1 MRPSFGKLRLP
12 APRAVLI
19 LPPSPTPMMNFHLF
33 LTILVSGAL
42 FTPAAAQDAP
52 KSAAIAVID
61 LARAFEAHPETAT
74 ATKQLTADRNAAR
87 EAFKVSSE
95 ALKKCLQEHQELIRS
110 GKKTEAAEKLKDA
123 NELEKSIAT
132 LRTTQQRDL
141 EEKFTR
147 EKNRLLDAIRA
158 EVAKLNADGRYAV
171 ILDKSAESAFGVP
184 AVIDATGADDITDAV
199 IARLKTT
206 EPKTEKP

>member
-1 MRPSFGKLRLP
+1 
-12 APRAVLI
+12 
-19 LPPSPTPMMNFHLF
+19 MNFHLV

-42 FTPAAAQDAP
+42 LAPAAAQDAP
-52 KSAAIAVID
+52 QSPAIAVID
-61 LARAFEAHPETAT
+61 LARTFEAHPETAT

-87 EAFKVSSE
+87 EVFKEKSE
-95 ALKKCLQEHQELIRS
+95 ALKQCLQEHQELIRAD
-110 GKKTEAAEKLKDA
+110 KKTEAAEKLKEA

-141 EEKFTR
+141 EEKFQR
-147 EKNRLLDAIRA
+147 EKNRILDAIRA
-158 EVAKLNADGRYAV
+158 EVAKLNVDARYAV

-184 AVIDATGADDITDAV
+184 AVIDASGADDLTDTVIT
-199 IARLKTT
+199 RLKTT